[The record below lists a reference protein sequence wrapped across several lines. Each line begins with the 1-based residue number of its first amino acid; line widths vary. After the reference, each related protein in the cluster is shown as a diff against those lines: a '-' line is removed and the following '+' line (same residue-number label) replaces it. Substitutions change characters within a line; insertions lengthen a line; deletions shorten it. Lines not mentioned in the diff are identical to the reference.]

1 MKLYKLLDLYDNW
14 NGTIRINDNK
24 LDTIMEVPTK
34 ELGFKDGEFYDPTVL
49 ESKVVSF
56 GFYDE
61 VFTVRIK

>member
-34 ELGFKDGEFYDPTVL
+34 ELGFKDGKFYDPTVL

-56 GFYDE
+56 GFYDD